1 MLNGAWRGGKQTA
14 EIGFPNCLEVSMLSA
29 AWRLSVSTENWHEE
43 RERLALKLERM
54 EAGKSAQVDEDRS
67 GALRY
72 ETTDQII
79 DRVKARLAE
88 LNTRLGARNA

>member
-1 MLNGAWRGGKQTA
+1 VN
-14 EIGFPNCLEVSMLSA
+14 
-29 AWRLSVSTENWHEE
+29 TENWHEE
-43 RERLALKLERM
+43 RERLALKLEQM

-79 DRVKARLAE
+79 DRVRARLAE
-88 LNTRLGARNA
+88 LDNRLGADNA